1 MRLKKMISKTEEM
14 IHLKLEGETYGTS
27 QILRKELKNSKEKQ
41 NLYITQHSG
50 QINFDKPS

>member
-27 QILRKELKNSKEKQ
+27 QISRKDCKNSKEKQ

-50 QINFDKPS
+50 HINFDQPS